1 VSGLLQ
7 WLRATQSRPPMNHA
21 AYEPNST
28 SELVQTL
35 ARLESL
41 QEQYAQAKTE
51 MRDDEVLRGLVTK
64 IDSAIEQLVR
74 LTGPTR

>member
-1 VSGLLQ
+1 
-7 WLRATQSRPPMNHA
+7 MNHA

-51 MRDDEVLRGLVTK
+51 MRDDDVLRGLVTK